1 MEFFVITRDQK
12 MLEEKHREELLKS
25 ANFESNSKR
34 DHVLY
39 LEDQSE
45 LRHTNRMRNM
55 NNGNTFF
62 LKIINKLKWVYVT
75 IIPTQ
80 TYNNVTYQNDAYQN
94 NTYQNDTYLRF

>member
-75 IIPTQ
+75 ITLPTKMMPTIIIPTKIMP
-80 TYNNVTYQNDAYQN
+80 TKIIPTRMIP
-94 NTYQNDTYLRF
+94 T

>member
-1 MEFFVITRDQK
+1 

-55 NNGNTFF
+55 NNGNTYF
-62 LKIINKLKWVYVT
+62 
-75 IIPTQ
+75 
-80 TYNNVTYQNDAYQN
+80 
-94 NTYQNDTYLRF
+94 

>member
-1 MEFFVITRDQK
+1 MSNKKIYKIDRDQK

-25 ANFESNSKR
+25 ANFETSPKR

-55 NNGNTFF
+55 NNGNIF
-62 LKIINKLKWVYVT
+62 
-75 IIPTQ
+75 
-80 TYNNVTYQNDAYQN
+80 
-94 NTYQNDTYLRF
+94 